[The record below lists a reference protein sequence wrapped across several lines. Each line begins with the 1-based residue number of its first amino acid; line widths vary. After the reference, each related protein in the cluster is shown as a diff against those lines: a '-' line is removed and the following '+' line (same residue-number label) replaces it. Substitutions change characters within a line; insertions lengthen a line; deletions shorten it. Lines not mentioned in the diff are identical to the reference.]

1 MFCITWLLS
10 NVSKNYSYLLFLAL
24 LKINILIEMK
34 KRICFIVATPLTAK
48 AFLLKHFEYLSKE
61 FDIYLAANFEENTA
75 TPFFSP
81 YVKETKHIGI
91 QRNIALIEDVKA
103 LFTLRNY
110 LVQMQFDAVHTV
122 TPKAALLGILGAKMA
137 GVKIRIHIFTGQVWH
152 SKKGIFRTLLKNLDR
167 LIVYCATHILVD
179 GESQRQFL
187 IQNKII
193 DEKNSRV
200 LGKGSISGVDL
211 GRFSPNTEI
220 RDKYRKELN
229 LSSEVI
235 FMFLGRINLDKGV
248 LDLVQAFLRL
258 NRKYNNSKLVLV
270 GPDEE
275 NLQPQIKEM
284 CPESN
289 SLVFY
294 GSTSKPEEVL
304 QLADVFC
311 LPSYREGFGTSVIE
325 ASLLELPIICS
336 DTYGLME
343 TILDNKTGLR
353 HQVGNIDSIYN
364 QMEKM
369 MEDDDLRLV
378 LGNNGRNYV
387 LENFSSDAISQE
399 WVTYY
404 TNLLSTKH

>member
-1 MFCITWLLS
+1 
-10 NVSKNYSYLLFLAL
+10 
-24 LKINILIEMK
+24 MK

-103 LFTLRNY
+103 LFSLRNY

-152 SKKGIFRTLLKNLDR
+152 SKKGIFRNLLINLDR

-289 SLVFY
+289 SIVFY

-378 LGNNGRNYV
+378 LGNNGREYV
-387 LENFSSDAISQE
+387 LAHFSSDTISRE
-399 WVTYY
+399 WFNFYS
-404 TNLLSTKH
+404 NLLSTKH

>member
-1 MFCITWLLS
+1 
-10 NVSKNYSYLLFLAL
+10 VSKNYSYLLFLAL